1 MCIDGEHVRRALIML
16 TAGLLGGV
24 QWQMRGRFS
33 QMRVWCLSC
42 PAVMALLPWA
52 AVAANMWC
60 VCVCV
65 VPSSPP
71 LQAFL
76 RPGVPLQP
84 GLLPPGT
91 QLSLPDAVRLR
102 DRATILARQ
111 LYATPDGAGP
121 AVADQQVG
129 VMWCDVV

>member
-1 MCIDGEHVRRALIML
+1 MADEGRILTDESLVFVMPCCDGSPALGSSSSKHV
-16 TAGLLGGV
+16 
-24 QWQMRGRFS
+24 
-33 QMRVWCLSC
+33 
-42 PAVMALLPWA
+42 
-52 AVAANMWC
+52 